1 MKTFI
6 ASLMFLVFS
15 AVAADYP
22 ACDVRQ
28 LRKVPLFIQ
37 GEQAEL
43 EVKIKGAP
51 CYQATL
57 ELNVLAHGKTAYS
70 YKAPFKPHVAIGWK
84 DINEQA
90 AIEYTERAY
99 SAVYFKNCDEL
110 LPAVLGEDD
119 IYNYNT
125 ILVPAP
131 VYAQFKASQCRAFE
145 HQIHYEASRDVVF
158 PQNTSEGIAVS
169 EFGL

>member
-1 MKTFI
+1 MKTI
-6 ASLMFLVFS
+6 LASLMFLVFS

-28 LRKVPLFIQ
+28 LRKVPLHIQ

-43 EVKIKGAP
+43 EVKIKGSP

-57 ELNVLAHGKTAYS
+57 ELKVFAHGKTAYS
-70 YKAPFKPHVAIGWK
+70 YQAPFKPHVAIGWK
-84 DINEQA
+84 DIDEQS
-90 AIEYTERAY
+90 AIEYVERAY

-110 LPAVLGEDD
+110 LPAVLAEDA

-158 PQNTSEGIAVS
+158 PLNTSEGIAVS